1 MNMRGN
7 ALAAAGLAA
16 ALVAA
21 VGCHHDR
28 YGLAYK
34 PKEEVVLPADEARFN
49 NPPSAPYK
57 KRPLKGG
64 DEKALLNRDKMMG
77 GGGAMQPGF

>member
-1 MNMRGN
+1 MRGK

-16 ALVAA
+16 AAMTAA

-28 YGLAYK
+28 FKLAYT

-57 KRPLKGG
+57 KRPVKSA
-64 DEKALLNRDKMMG
+64 DEKALLGREARPG
-77 GGGAMQPGF
+77 GSGPMQPGF

>member
-1 MNMRGN
+1 MRGK
-7 ALAAAGLAA
+7 ALVAVGLAVA
-16 ALVAA
+16 AA
-21 VGCHHDR
+21 VGCHHDK

-64 DEKALLNRDKMMG
+64 EEKALLARDKMVG
-77 GGGAMQPGF
+77 GSGGPGQPGF